1 MSALQRLTWAALPQI
16 FGQLILSL
24 NCDDVKQQDDVI
36 EIKPNILKLGV
47 LMDHFIVLKSV
58 ESQFLHQP
66 ILKNDWAHNEG
77 GKKDPK
83 IKGMSAASGK

>member
-77 GKKDPK
+77 GKKDPN
-83 IKGMSAASGK
+83 